1 MNKLDLFKMSWDS
14 LLRRKT
20 RTILTI
26 LGVVIGTC
34 SIIVMLSLGIAMDRG
49 FQEFLQEMGD
59 LTVIE
64 VYPQGQFMGGQGSSR
79 TQQRQ
84 TQLND
89 ATISSFNKIP
99 GVKAVMATREKYMRI
114 GAGRHIANVNVVGV
128 DPEVMESFGFTAE
141 EGRLLHANDRESMVF
156 GHDVPHQFYNPR
168 LRQSFHYGPAGDE
181 APPVDVLT
189 SSLLITSDMSHGDR
203 QTDRPD
209 HTDDKEPLKH
219 DVRGVGILERSH
231 DQKDYQVFMS
241 LSSFE
246 SILEQEQ
253 RHNRETQNR
262 SQRDEYDSVR
272 IKAASINE
280 VDGILKLLQDQGYQT
295 FSLTQILD
303 DMKNTA
309 RMTQAILG
317 GIGAVSLLVAA
328 IGITNTMIMSIYER
342 TREIGV
348 MKVIGA
354 TLSDIKGL
362 FLIEAGL
369 IGFGGGLLG
378 VCFSYLIS
386 YGLNQLGSG
395 FMGPGSAQRLSI
407 IPISLALAALLFS
420 TVVGLIAGYSPARR
434 AMKLSALE
442 AIRND

>member
-49 FQEFLQEMGD
+49 FQDFLQEMGD

-64 VYPQGQFMGGQGSSR
+64 IHQQGHFAGSSAGSR

-89 ATISSFNKIP
+89 ATIASFKKIP
-99 GVKAVMATREKYMRI
+99 GVEAVMATRETYMRI
-114 GAGRHIANVNVVGV
+114 GAGRHIANANVVGI
-128 DPEVMESFGFTAE
+128 DPEVMEAFGFTAS
-141 EGRLLHANDRESMVF
+141 EGRLLHSNDRDSVIF
-156 GHDVPHQFYNPR
+156 GHAIPYQFNNPR
-168 LRQSFHYGPAGDE
+168 LRQSAYYGPPGE
-181 APPVDVLT
+181 GPPPVDVLT
-189 SSLLITSDMSHGDR
+189 SSMLLTTDMRYGER

-209 HTDDKEPLKH
+209 ATEEKDPLKH
-219 DVRGVGILERSH
+219 DVRGVGVLKESH
-231 DQKDYQVFMS
+231 DQKDYQVFMT
-241 LSSFE
+241 LHALE
-246 SILEQEQ
+246 TILEQEQ
-253 RHNRETQNR
+253 RHSRDTQNR
-262 SQRDEYDSVR
+262 SRNDEYDGVQ
-272 IKAASINE
+272 IKATSIHE
-280 VDGILKLLQDQGYQT
+280 VERIQKVLQDQGFQT
-295 FSLTQILD
+295 FSLLQILD

-309 RMTQAILG
+309 RMTQGILG

-354 TLSDIKGL
+354 TLTDIKGL

-369 IGFGGGLLG
+369 IGFGGGLIG
-378 VCFSYLIS
+378 VFFSYLIS
-386 YGLNQLGSG
+386 YGLNQLGAG
-395 FMGPGSAQRLSI
+395 FMGPGSTQSLSI
-407 IPISLALAALLFS
+407 IPISLALMALLFS
-420 TVVGLIAGYSPARR
+420 TIVGLIAGYSPARR